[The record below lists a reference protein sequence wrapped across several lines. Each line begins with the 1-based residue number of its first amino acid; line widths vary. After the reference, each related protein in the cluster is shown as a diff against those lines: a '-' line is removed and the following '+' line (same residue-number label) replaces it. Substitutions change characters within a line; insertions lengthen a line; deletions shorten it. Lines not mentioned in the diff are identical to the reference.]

1 MNKKSPD
8 DSLKI
13 LTHILGIFTWFIGSL
28 VIFVISKKQ
37 EEKEHSKNALNWQIS
52 FTIYFFVLMT
62 LMILSINKIG
72 WSIAFI
78 GLIFILAIL
87 NIIFCIIATVKA
99 SEDKFW
105 KYPMA
110 IRFLRNKK

>member
-1 MNKKSPD
+1 MVKTSQD

-28 VIFVISKKQ
+28 VIFAISKKQ

-52 FTIYFFVLMT
+52 FTIYFFVLII

-72 WSIAFI
+72 WLIAFI
-78 GLIFILAIL
+78 GLIFILVIL

-99 SEDKFW
+99 SENKFW

-110 IRFLRNKK
+110 IGFLRNRK

>member
-28 VIFVISKKQ
+28 VIFAISKKQ

-52 FTIYFFVLMT
+52 FTIYFFIFFI
-62 LMILSINKIG
+62 LMIFSINQIM
-72 WSIAFI
+72 WFIAFI
-78 GLIFILAIL
+78 GLIFILVIL

-99 SEDKFW
+99 SENKFW